1 MHPTVELEA
10 PLGLYHHICPAPHRT
25 DRGPA
30 LFFFAAMGAS
40 CIAALPITPPT
51 AGSNISKIRELYA
64 QDSRRRMLG
73 TRCSAYMST
82 LTACGL
88 SLIIFLQPIPI
99 RAASI
104 WGASI
109 WIDPAPPPDEGPP
122 ISASATKDTALLWRE
137 IVAIVAAYIA
147 VVSLLLGCL
156 LTVGRRLRRGAQESN
171 GTLEMDLVKPSGG
184 MMEDSPAPVE
194 FSTNNMWPSPMSTK
208 TQSNNVWP
216 SPPKNKAR
224 SFNMPWS
231 SSNRAQSAPSIAGS
245 VSTVD
250 ESVVQ
255 ADRVKAQEEMERL
268 YAAVMEHDARKS
280 AMSQETATTRGSPP
294 SPLKSPVRLN
304 PPEGPPEF
312 RHLRR
317 QQQPLSPVS
326 PSSPLSACHL
336 PTVTEF
342 EPQHHSS
349 HPFQEDPASK
359 ESPIS
364 PRTERFS
371 RLSQLSFLSSRSKNS
386 ASSPKKLLGRSS
398 IRGLHISSPM
408 GSPELNS
415 RDYPDRQPLSPRTYN
430 PGPPPLT
437 PHEQAKLNSPQ
448 PSTAPPPSFLTSP
461 PSKESLDSRKFRP
474 TPPSLNI
481 NTAHSTPPL
490 PFRVAYD
497 SPMSAPSTKTTIV
510 ERRTSLL
517 HGPRTGVPRTPYSPY
532 MPFTPITPLTPS
544 HVVTRQERKQRQK
557 RDGPRVLMEEDLVK
571 SDEDMWS

>member
-1 MHPTVELEA
+1 MPNIA
-10 PLGLYHHICPAPHRT
+10 PQDVGYSVFC
-25 DRGPA
+25 
-30 LFFFAAMGAS
+30 LFV
-40 CIAALPITPPT
+40 
-51 AGSNISKIRELYA
+51 
-64 QDSRRRMLG
+64 DV
-73 TRCSAYMST
+73 
-82 LTACGL
+82 
-88 SLIIFLQPIPI
+88 LIPV
-99 RAASI
+99 RADSI
-104 WGASI
+104 WGVSI

-122 ISASATKDTALLWRE
+122 ISASAIRDTALLWRE

-171 GTLEMDLVKPSGG
+171 GTLEMDLVKPSAG

-194 FSTNNMWPSPMSTK
+194 FSTNNLWPSPMSPT
-208 TQSNNVWP
+208 TQSNVWP
-216 SPPKNKAR
+216 SPPKSKAR
-224 SFNMPWS
+224 SFNLPWS
-231 SSNRAQSAPSIAGS
+231 SSHSNRAQSAASIAGS

-280 AMSQETATTRGSPP
+280 AMSQETVTTRTTPP
-294 SPLKSPVRLN
+294 SPLRSPVRLN
-304 PPEGPPEF
+304 PLEGPPEF

-317 QQQPLSPVS
+317 QQQPMSPVS

-349 HPFQEDPASK
+349 LPFQEEPASK

-364 PRTERFS
+364 PRAERFS

-386 ASSPKKLLGRSS
+386 TSSPKKLLGRSS
-398 IRGLHISSPM
+398 LRGLHISSPM

-415 RDYPDRQPLSPRTYN
+415 RDYLDRQPLSPRTYN

-448 PSTAPPPSFLTSP
+448 PNMASPSFITSP
-461 PSKESLDSRKFRP
+461 PSKESLGSRKFRA

-481 NTAHSTPPL
+481 NTAQTSTPPL

-510 ERRTSLL
+510 ERRPDLL

-544 HVVTRQERKQRQK
+544 HIVTRQERKQRQK

>member
-1 MHPTVELEA
+1 MLA
-10 PLGLYHHICPAPHRT
+10 PR
-25 DRGPA
+25 
-30 LFFFAAMGAS
+30 S
-40 CIAALPITPPT
+40 V
-51 AGSNISKIRELYA
+51 
-64 QDSRRRMLG
+64 
-73 TRCSAYMST
+73 YMSR
-82 LTACGL
+82 LA
-88 SLIIFLQPIPI
+88 SLLLLQSIPI

-109 WIDPAPPPDEGPP
+109 WTDPAPPPDQGPP
-122 ISASATKDTALLWRE
+122 ISASAIRDTALLWRE
-137 IVAIVAAYIA
+137 IVAIVATYIA
-147 VVSLLLGCL
+147 IVSLLLGCL

-171 GTLEMDLVKPSGG
+171 GTLEMNLVKPSGG

-194 FSTNNMWPSPMSTK
+194 FSTNNMWPSPMSPT
-208 TQSNNVWP
+208 TQSSAWP
-216 SPPKNKAR
+216 SPPKGKAR
-224 SFNMPWS
+224 SFNLPWS
-231 SSNRAQSAPSIAGS
+231 SSNRAQSSASIAGS

-255 ADRVKAQEEMERL
+255 ADRVRAQEEMERL

-280 AMSQETATTRGSPP
+280 AMSQDTTTTRATPP
-294 SPLKSPVRLN
+294 SPLKSPVHLH

-326 PSSPLSACHL
+326 PCPGSPLSACHL

-349 HPFQEDPASK
+349 LAFQEDPASK

-386 ASSPKKLLGRSS
+386 TSSPKKLLGRSS
-398 IRGLHISSPM
+398 VRGLHISSPM

-415 RDYPDRQPLSPRTYN
+415 RDFPDKQPLSPRTYN

-448 PSTAPPPSFLTSP
+448 PNMAPPPSILASP
-461 PSKESLDSRKFRP
+461 PSKESLDSRKSRP
-474 TPPSLNI
+474 TPPTLNI
-481 NTAHSTPPL
+481 NTARNTPPL
-490 PFRVAYD
+490 PFRLAYD

-510 ERRTSLL
+510 ERRASLL

-544 HVVTRQERKQRQK
+544 RVVTRQERKQRQK
-557 RDGPRVLMEEDLVK
+557 RDGPRVLVEEDLVK

>member
-1 MHPTVELEA
+1 
-10 PLGLYHHICPAPHRT
+10 
-25 DRGPA
+25 
-30 LFFFAAMGAS
+30 
-40 CIAALPITPPT
+40 
-51 AGSNISKIRELYA
+51 
-64 QDSRRRMLG
+64 MLG

-268 YAAVMEHDARKS
+268 
-280 AMSQETATTRGSPP
+280 
-294 SPLKSPVRLN
+294 
-304 PPEGPPEF
+304 
-312 RHLRR
+312 
-317 QQQPLSPVS
+317 
-326 PSSPLSACHL
+326 
-336 PTVTEF
+336 
-342 EPQHHSS
+342 
-349 HPFQEDPASK
+349 
-359 ESPIS
+359 
-364 PRTERFS
+364 
-371 RLSQLSFLSSRSKNS
+371 SRSKNS